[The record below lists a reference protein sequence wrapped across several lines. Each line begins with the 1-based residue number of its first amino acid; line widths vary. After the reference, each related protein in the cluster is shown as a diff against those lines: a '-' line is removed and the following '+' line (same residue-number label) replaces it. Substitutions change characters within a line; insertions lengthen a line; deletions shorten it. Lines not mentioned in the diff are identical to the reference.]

1 MAQIRDDSPVVVVE
15 KSNGGMGS
23 FLFGLLIGAGAAL
36 LFAPQSGE
44 ETREALRNRGRR
56 LRDDAQARA
65 EEWQERFE
73 EGYDRAKERLEEGFE
88 SARKTLSEKRKD
100 AREALEAG
108 KAAVHSARDEL
119 ERRLAEA
126 RAERGSGSEED
137 EQEA

>member
-15 KSNGGMGS
+15 RSSGGLGG
-23 FLFGLLIGAGAAL
+23 FLLGLLIGAGAAL

-56 LRDDAQARA
+56 LREDAQARA

-126 RAERGSGSEED
+126 RSGRGDGSEED

>member
-15 KSNGGMGS
+15 RSSGGLGG
-23 FLFGLLIGAGAAL
+23 FLLGLLIGAGAAL

-56 LRDDAQARA
+56 LREDAQARA

-126 RAERGSGSEED
+126 RSGRGDGAGED

>member
-15 KSNGGMGS
+15 RSSGGLGG

-56 LRDDAQARA
+56 LREDAQARA

-88 SARKTLSEKRKD
+88 SARRTLSEKRKD

-126 RAERGSGSEED
+126 RSGRGADSEED